1 MKYLIQELENI
12 QKFKEYISD
21 VKNKIS
27 PIELSG
33 LADVGKVQII
43 SATREVVKRPIL
55 IITYNEIK
63 AKKMLE
69 DLKYFMKNIDYFPRR
84 EIVAYDY
91 EVESKDIPYE
101 RIEVLNK
108 IKENKTDIVI
118 TTVEALMQ
126 KMISKELLY
135 KYVIQFK
142 IGDTYDLET
151 IKQNLILLGYERN
164 DLVENKGQFSIRG
177 GIVDIGLSEKQGIRI
192 EFWGDEVDSIRYF
205 NIASQRSTE
214 MVQEVLIEPAHEFI
228 VENIEDVCK
237 KIEQKYNEQSDIE
250 MIRNGS
256 YISKIDKY
264 FNEFY

>member
-1 MKYLIQELENI
+1 
-12 QKFKEYISD
+12 
-21 VKNKIS
+21 
-27 PIELSG
+27 
-33 LADVGKVQII
+33 
-43 SATREVVKRPIL
+43 
-55 IITYNEIK
+55 
-63 AKKMLE
+63 
-69 DLKYFMKNIDYFPRR
+69 
-84 EIVAYDY
+84 
-91 EVESKDIPYE
+91 
-101 RIEVLNK
+101 
-108 IKENKTDIVI
+108 
-118 TTVEALMQ
+118 
-126 KMISKELLY
+126 MISKELLY

-214 MVQEVLIEPAHEFI
+214 MVQEVLIKPAHEFI

-264 FNEFY
+264 FNEFYEEQNTILDYINKNYIIFIDENSKIEARKNNIILDNNNLIKSLIEKEKFIPETIKNISGFEYDLKNMQTIYLQESDLYTHQNRY

>member
-1 MKYLIQELENI
+1 
-12 QKFKEYISD
+12 
-21 VKNKIS
+21 
-27 PIELSG
+27 
-33 LADVGKVQII
+33 
-43 SATREVVKRPIL
+43 
-55 IITYNEIK
+55 
-63 AKKMLE
+63 
-69 DLKYFMKNIDYFPRR
+69 
-84 EIVAYDY
+84 
-91 EVESKDIPYE
+91 
-101 RIEVLNK
+101 
-108 IKENKTDIVI
+108 
-118 TTVEALMQ
+118 MQ

-214 MVQEVLIEPAHEFI
+214 MVQEVLIKPAHEFI

-264 FNEFY
+264 FNEFYEEQNTILDYINKIILYL